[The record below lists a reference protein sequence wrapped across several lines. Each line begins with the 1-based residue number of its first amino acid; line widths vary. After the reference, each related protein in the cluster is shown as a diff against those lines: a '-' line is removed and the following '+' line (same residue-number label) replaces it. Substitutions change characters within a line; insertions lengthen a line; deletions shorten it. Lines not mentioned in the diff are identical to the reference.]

1 MSIIRDILNEC
12 NIGDNELKIMK
23 DLLKQYKEIREF
35 ESNVTD
41 KKVNISLL
49 ERLHSILMKRGM
61 DCTISY
67 KEFVNTPSWVE
78 FGIDN
83 DGNYCVSRICITI
96 QDKLTMLREEP
107 KYYTNKYEITDQ
119 ETINSIVK
127 LNSSIRDTL
136 DELNK
141 YLSMNISL
149 KEQIE
154 LIDKEV
160 KEVKEKEKSMISS
173 KEFEKQC
180 LDKYDFLKTL
190 NNKKKDERLYD
201 LYYEYDCYEG
211 LFWGSAIT
219 IMEFVEMIFD
229 NIDTY

>member
-12 NIGDNELKIMK
+12 NINELKMETMK

-41 KKVNISLL
+41 KKVKL
-49 ERLHSILMKRGM
+49 ERLYHLHSILMKRGM

-67 KEFVNTPSWVE
+67 KEFVNAPSWVE

-83 DGNYCVSRICITI
+83 DGNYCVSRICIVI
-96 QDKLTMLREEP
+96 QDKLTMLREA

-141 YLSMNISL
+141 YLSMNL

-160 KEVKEKEKSMISS
+160 KEVKEMISS
-173 KEFEKQC
+173 EEFEKQC

-190 NNKKKDERLYD
+190 NNKKKDKRLYD
-201 LYYEYDCYEG
+201 LYYEYDHYEG
-211 LFWGSAIT
+211 LFWGSAIS

>member
-41 KKVNISLL
+41 ISFKKVKL

-96 QDKLTMLREEP
+96 QGKLTMLREEP

-154 LIDKEV
+154 LID
-160 KEVKEKEKSMISS
+160 
-173 KEFEKQC
+173 FEKQC

-190 NNKKKDERLYD
+190 NNKKKDKRLYD
-201 LYYEYDCYEG
+201 LYYEYDYYEG
-211 LFWGSAIT
+211 LFGGSAIT